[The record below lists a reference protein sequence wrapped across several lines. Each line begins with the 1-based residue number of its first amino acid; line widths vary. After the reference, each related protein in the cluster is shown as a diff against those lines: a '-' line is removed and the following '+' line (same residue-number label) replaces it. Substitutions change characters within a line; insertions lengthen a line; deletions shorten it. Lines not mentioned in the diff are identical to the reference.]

1 MPEPVLAPAPRRAPR
16 LAGRAGLAL
25 TGSAVAA
32 VLLLCLAGP
41 SAAVPALG
49 GDGPPWSFSAA
60 PAATPVIL
68 LCAAAIVAGALGTGA
83 GLYALRR
90 GWRPAPGPLLAAS
103 AAAVLALVLVP
114 PAGSTDVLNYAI
126 YGRIAA
132 LGHDPYVTAPA
143 WLHAVGDPVGA
154 FAPPAWRNAPSVYGP
169 VATWAQQAASWLG
182 GASMARTVF
191 AWKAMAGLA
200 FLLSALLLD
209 RLAGPGR
216 DRRVRAHL
224 LWSLNP
230 LMLWHVVAGG
240 HVDGLGTLLLL
251 GAFLAARRGG
261 LGTGPRGGVGGRG
274 GRGVGPGDGSGG
286 RGVGPGGGSGGRG
299 GVGGGLVAGVLL
311 GAAAAVK
318 APFALA
324 GAGLFWAARRSPAT
338 LAATAAGTLAAL
350 AAAYATRG
358 PEALANV
365 VGKVASRALADPWRV
380 VAAAL
385 GEGPEAAALEGR
397 LALGAAVLVGAL
409 LCLRLPAAPSGP
421 QSGPLAGSQA
431 ESWAGAQAVRP
442 ALACCLGWLLT
453 SPMQHPWYD
462 ALLFPLL
469 ALMPA
474 CRLDGLM
481 LVRGVVT
488 SLVYLPGAVGLLS
501 LPPAPLVRWAAE
513 VYRPWVAPLASDVV
527 IACVVALALAGRLGA
542 RPLPPGPALPAG
554 AGRAGQRTS

>member
-1 MPEPVLAPAPRRAPR
+1 MGVLIWKPMPEPVLAPAPRRAAR

-90 GWRPAPGPLLAAS
+90 GWRPAPGPMLAVS

-114 PAGSTDVLNYAI
+114 PAGSTDVLNYAV

-216 DRRVRAHL
+216 ARRVRAHL

-251 GAFLAARRGG
+251 GAFLAARRGD
-261 LGTGPRGGVGGRG
+261 LGTGPRGGSDGRG
-274 GRGVGPGDGSGG
+274 GAS
-286 RGVGPGGGSGGRG
+286 G

-365 VGKVASRALADPWRV
+365 AGKVASRALADPWRV

-397 LALGAAVLVGAL
+397 LALGAAVLAAAL

-421 QSGPLAGSQA
+421 LAGPLAGPQA
-431 ESWAGAQAVRP
+431 GLQAVRP

-488 SLVYLPGAVGLLS
+488 SLVYLPGAVGLLA

-554 AGRAGQRTS
+554 AGRADQRTS

>member
-1 MPEPVLAPAPRRAPR
+1 MGVLIWKPMPEPVLVPAPRRAAR

-90 GWRPAPGPLLAAS
+90 GWRPAPGPMLAAS

-114 PAGSTDVLNYAI
+114 PAGSTDVLNYAV

-154 FAPPAWRNAPSVYGP
+154 FAPTAWRNAPSVYGP

-240 HVDGLGTLLLL
+240 HVDGLGALLLL
-251 GAFLAARRGG
+251 GAFLAARRGD
-261 LGTGPRGGVGGRG
+261 LGTGPRGGSGGRG
-274 GRGVGPGDGSGG
+274 GAS
-286 RGVGPGGGSGGRG
+286 G

-365 VGKVASRALADPWRV
+365 AGKVASRALADPWRV
-380 VAAAL
+380 VATAL

-397 LALGAAVLVGAL
+397 LALGAAVLAAAL

-421 QSGPLAGSQA
+421 LAGPQA
-431 ESWAGAQAVRP
+431 GLQAVRP

-488 SLVYLPGAVGLLS
+488 SLVYLPGAVGLLA

-554 AGRAGQRTS
+554 AGRADQRTS

>member
-1 MPEPVLAPAPRRAPR
+1 MGVLIWKPMPEPVLVPAPRRAAR
-16 LAGRAGLAL
+16 FAGRAWLAL
-25 TGSAVAA
+25 TGASVVAM
-32 VLLLCLAGP
+32 LLLCLAGP

-49 GDGPPWSFSAA
+49 GGPPWSFAAA
-60 PAATPVIL
+60 PAATAVIL

-90 GWRPAPGPLLAAS
+90 GRHPAPGPMLAAS
-103 AAAVLALVLVP
+103 AVAVLVLVLVP
-114 PAGSTDVLNYAI
+114 PAGSTDALNYAI

-132 LGHDPYVTAPA
+132 LGHDPYVVTPA

-154 FAPPAWRNAPSVYGP
+154 FSPPAWRNAPSVYGP
-169 VATWAQQAASWLG
+169 VATWAQQAASWPG

-200 FLLSALLLD
+200 FLLSAFLLD
-209 RLAGPGR
+209 RLAGPAR
-216 DRRVRAHL
+216 ERRARAHL

-251 GAFLAARRGG
+251 GAFLAARRSG
-261 LGTGPRGGVGGRG
+261 LA
-274 GRGVGPGDGSGG
+274 
-286 RGVGPGGGSGGRG
+286 
-299 GVGGGLVAGVLL
+299 AGVLL

-338 LAATAAGTLAAL
+338 LAATAAGALAAL

-365 VGKVASRALADPWRV
+365 AGKVASRALADPWRV
-380 VAAAL
+380 AVAAWL
-385 GEGPEAAALEGR
+385 GEGPEAVALEGR
-397 LALGAAVLVGAL
+397 LALGAAVLAGAL
-409 LCLRLPAAPSGP
+409 LCLRLPAAPYGP
-421 QSGPLAGSQA
+421 YL
-431 ESWAGAQAVRP
+431 GAQAGPGAGTPAVRT

-488 SLVYLPGAVGLLS
+488 SLVYLPGAAGLLT
-501 LPPAPLVRWAAE
+501 LPPTPVVRWAAE

-542 RPLPPGPALPAG
+542 RPLPPGTAPPTG
-554 AGRAGQRTS
+554 VERAGRAG

>member
-1 MPEPVLAPAPRRAPR
+1 MGVLIWKPMPEPVLAPAPRRAAR

-90 GWRPAPGPLLAAS
+90 GWRPAPGPMLAVS

-114 PAGSTDVLNYAI
+114 PAGSTDVLNYAV

-216 DRRVRAHL
+216 ARRVRAHL

-251 GAFLAARRGG
+251 GAFLAARRGD
-261 LGTGPRGGVGGRG
+261 LGTGPRGGSGGRG
-274 GRGVGPGDGSGG
+274 GVG
-286 RGVGPGGGSGGRG
+286 G

-324 GAGLFWAARRSPAT
+324 GAGLFWVARRSPAT

-365 VGKVASRALADPWRV
+365 AGKVASRALADPWRV

-397 LALGAAVLVGAL
+397 LALGAAVLAAAL

-421 QSGPLAGSQA
+421 LAGPLAGPQA
-431 ESWAGAQAVRP
+431 GLQAGLQAVRP

-488 SLVYLPGAVGLLS
+488 SLVYLPGAVGLLA

-554 AGRAGQRTS
+554 AGRADQRTS

>member
-1 MPEPVLAPAPRRAPR
+1 MGVLIWKPMPEPVLAPAPRRAAR

-90 GWRPAPGPLLAAS
+90 GWRPAPGPMLAAS

-114 PAGSTDVLNYAI
+114 PAGSTDVLNYAV

-216 DRRVRAHL
+216 ARRVRAHL

-251 GAFLAARRGG
+251 GAFLAARRGD
-261 LGTGPRGGVGGRG
+261 RGG
-274 GRGVGPGDGSGG
+274 
-286 RGVGPGGGSGGRG
+286 GPGGGSGGRGGASG

-338 LAATAAGTLAAL
+338 LAATAAGTLTAL

-365 VGKVASRALADPWRV
+365 AGKVASRALADPWRV

-397 LALGAAVLVGAL
+397 LALGAAVLAAAL

-421 QSGPLAGSQA
+421 LAGPLAGPQA
-431 ESWAGAQAVRP
+431 GPLAGPQAVRP

-488 SLVYLPGAVGLLS
+488 SLVYLPGAVGLLA

-554 AGRAGQRTS
+554 AGRADQRTS

>member
-1 MPEPVLAPAPRRAPR
+1 MPEPVLAPAPRRAAR

-90 GWRPAPGPLLAAS
+90 GWRPAPGPMLAVS

-114 PAGSTDVLNYAI
+114 PAGSTDVLNYAV

-216 DRRVRAHL
+216 ARRVRAHL

-251 GAFLAARRGG
+251 GAFLAARRGD
-261 LGTGPRGGVGGRG
+261 LGTGPRGGSDGRG
-274 GRGVGPGDGSGG
+274 GAS
-286 RGVGPGGGSGGRG
+286 G

-365 VGKVASRALADPWRV
+365 AGKVASRALADPWRV

-397 LALGAAVLVGAL
+397 LALGAAVLAAAL

-421 QSGPLAGSQA
+421 LAGPLAGPQA
-431 ESWAGAQAVRP
+431 GLQAVRP

-488 SLVYLPGAVGLLS
+488 SLVYLPGAVGLLA

-554 AGRAGQRTS
+554 AGRADQRTS

>member
-1 MPEPVLAPAPRRAPR
+1 MGVLIWKPMPEPVLAPAPRRAAR

-90 GWRPAPGPLLAAS
+90 GWRPAPGPMLAVS

-114 PAGSTDVLNYAI
+114 PAGSTDVLNYAV

-216 DRRVRAHL
+216 ARRVRAHL

-251 GAFLAARRGG
+251 GAFLAARRGD
-261 LGTGPRGGVGGRG
+261 LGTGPRGGSGGRG
-274 GRGVGPGDGSGG
+274 GAS
-286 RGVGPGGGSGGRG
+286 G

-365 VGKVASRALADPWRV
+365 AGKVASRALADPWRV

-397 LALGAAVLVGAL
+397 LALGAAVLAAAL

-421 QSGPLAGSQA
+421 LAGPLAGPQA
-431 ESWAGAQAVRP
+431 GLQAVRP

-488 SLVYLPGAVGLLS
+488 SLVYLPGAVGLLA

-554 AGRAGQRTS
+554 AGRADQRTS

>member
-1 MPEPVLAPAPRRAPR
+1 MPEPVLAPAPRRAAR

-90 GWRPAPGPLLAAS
+90 GWRPAPGPMLAAS

-114 PAGSTDVLNYAI
+114 PAGSTDVLNYAV

-216 DRRVRAHL
+216 ARRVRAHL

-251 GAFLAARRGG
+251 GAFLAARRGD
-261 LGTGPRGGVGGRG
+261 RGG
-274 GRGVGPGDGSGG
+274 
-286 RGVGPGGGSGGRG
+286 GPGGGSGGRGGASG

-338 LAATAAGTLAAL
+338 LAATAAGTLTAL

-365 VGKVASRALADPWRV
+365 AGKVASRALADPWRV

-397 LALGAAVLVGAL
+397 LALGAAVLAAAL

-421 QSGPLAGSQA
+421 LAGPLAGPQA
-431 ESWAGAQAVRP
+431 GPLAGPQAVRP

-488 SLVYLPGAVGLLS
+488 SLVYLPGAVGLLA

-554 AGRAGQRTS
+554 AGRADQRTS

>member
-1 MPEPVLAPAPRRAPR
+1 MGVLIWKPMPEPVLVPAPRRAAR

-90 GWRPAPGPLLAAS
+90 GWRPAPGPMLAAS

-114 PAGSTDVLNYAI
+114 PAGSTDVLNYAV

-154 FAPPAWRNAPSVYGP
+154 FAPTAWRNAPSVYGP

-240 HVDGLGTLLLL
+240 HVDGLGALLLL
-251 GAFLAARRGG
+251 GAFLAARRGD
-261 LGTGPRGGVGGRG
+261 LGTGPRGGSGGRG
-274 GRGVGPGDGSGG
+274 GAS
-286 RGVGPGGGSGGRG
+286 G

-365 VGKVASRALADPWRV
+365 AGKVASRALADPWRV
-380 VAAAL
+380 VATAL

-397 LALGAAVLVGAL
+397 LALGAAVLAAAL

-421 QSGPLAGSQA
+421 LAGPLAGPQA
-431 ESWAGAQAVRP
+431 GLQAVRP

-488 SLVYLPGAVGLLS
+488 SLVYLPGAVGLLA

-554 AGRAGQRTS
+554 AGRADQRTS

>member
-1 MPEPVLAPAPRRAPR
+1 MGVLIWKPMPEPVLAPAPRRAAR

-90 GWRPAPGPLLAAS
+90 GWRPAPGPMLAVS

-114 PAGSTDVLNYAI
+114 PAGSTDVLNYAV

-216 DRRVRAHL
+216 ARRVRAHL

-251 GAFLAARRGG
+251 GAFLAARRGD
-261 LGTGPRGGVGGRG
+261 LGTGPRGGSGGRG
-274 GRGVGPGDGSGG
+274 GAS
-286 RGVGPGGGSGGRG
+286 G

-365 VGKVASRALADPWRV
+365 AGKVASRALADPWRV

-397 LALGAAVLVGAL
+397 LALGAAVLAAAL

-421 QSGPLAGSQA
+421 LAGPLAGPQA
-431 ESWAGAQAVRP
+431 GPLAGPQAVRP

-488 SLVYLPGAVGLLS
+488 SLVYLPGAVGLLA

-554 AGRAGQRTS
+554 AGRADQRTS

>member
-1 MPEPVLAPAPRRAPR
+1 MPEPVLAPAPRRAAR

-49 GDGPPWSFSAA
+49 GDGPPWSFTAA

-68 LCAAAIVAGALGTGA
+68 LCAAAIAAGALGTGA

-90 GWRPAPGPLLAAS
+90 GWRPAPGPMLAAS

-114 PAGSTDVLNYAI
+114 PAGSTDVLNYAV
-126 YGRIAA
+126 YGRIAV

-230 LMLWHVVAGG
+230 LMLWHMVAGG

-251 GAFLAARRGG
+251 GAFLTARRGG
-261 LGTGPRGGVGGRG
+261 LGTGPRGDSGGRG
-274 GRGVGPGDGSGG
+274 G
-286 RGVGPGGGSGGRG
+286 GPGGGAGGWG
-299 GVGGGLVAGVLL
+299 GVGGGLAAGVLL

-324 GAGLFWAARRSPAT
+324 GAGLFWAARRSPAA

-365 VGKVASRALADPWRV
+365 AGKVASRALADPWRV
-380 VAAAL
+380 AAAAL

-397 LALGAAVLVGAL
+397 LALGAAVLAAAL

-421 QSGPLAGSQA
+421 QSVPQTGSQAGSQA
-431 ESWAGAQAVRP
+431 WSRAGAYAGLQAAVRP

-488 SLVYLPGAVGLLS
+488 SLVYLPGAVGLLT
-501 LPPAPLVRWAAE
+501 LPPTPLVRWVAE